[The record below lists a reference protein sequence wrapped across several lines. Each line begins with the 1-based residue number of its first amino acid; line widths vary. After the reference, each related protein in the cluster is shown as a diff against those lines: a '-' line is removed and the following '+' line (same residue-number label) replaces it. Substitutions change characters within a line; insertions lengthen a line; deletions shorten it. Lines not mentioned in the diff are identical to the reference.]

1 VGARLFSNLK
11 DAQLESPRTIN
22 GIGRLQDKRLFC
34 SDRIFSPLSK
44 SSASFESSKSEADQH
59 TSCSPQRGELTTQ
72 YRPRIACPGYVREIT
87 FGFTLRSCL
96 VWTVGAAGLS
106 GASNSEDNNREVYVA
121 ENVQCG

>member
-44 SSASFESSKSEADQH
+44 PSASFESSESEADQH
-59 TSCSPQRGELTTQ
+59 TSAAPSEGNSPPSIVPASPVQ
-72 YRPRIACPGYVREIT
+72 VT
-87 FGFTLRSCL
+87 FGRLRS
-96 VWTVGAAGLS
+96 GLHFDPVLYGPS
-106 GASNSEDNNREVYVA
+106 GQRA
-121 ENVQCG
+121 